1 MRLRVT
7 RSGFIYIAKGDD
19 LFAVADVLSRT
30 PKVGEYC
37 VSDCF
42 ESGFVADLCAAGF
55 LVMSFR
61 LDNGGVLLYP
71 KYHDVRSALF
81 FENLHIGK
89 SVRRFLPRYE
99 LRFDEDFDV
108 IVDKCVSAYGSG
120 WLTKP
125 LLALIREIRRTDG
138 SPVKPA
144 SFGVY
149 RNGELKAG
157 EFGVIAGRVYTS
169 YSGYH
174 EESSAGRVQ
183 MILTAQYLK
192 QNGFAFWDLGMPLP
206 YKYTL
211 GAIDIDAQEWTKRFR
226 ENR

>member
-7 RSGFIYIAKGDD
+7 RSGFIYITKGDD
-19 LFAVADVLSRT
+19 LLAVADVLSRM
-30 PKVGEYC
+30 PEAGECC

-55 LVMSFR
+55 LVMSSR
-61 LDNGGVLLYP
+61 LDNGGVLLCP

-89 SVRRFLPRYE
+89 SVRRDLPRYE
-99 LRFDEDFDV
+99 LRFDQDFDA
-108 IVDKCVSAYGSG
+108 IVDKCVATYGDG
-120 WLTKP
+120 WLTEP
-125 LLALIREIRRTDG
+125 LLALIREMRHIG
-138 SPVKPA
+138 SSVKPA
-144 SFGVY
+144 AFGVY

-183 MILTAQYLK
+183 MILTAQHLK

-226 ENR
+226 ASQ